1 MMGKKEL
8 RESVGLLAIFL
19 SLIFVGIEMRQ
30 NNIIARA
37 SAINELATNQRNW
50 LLDVVTDSELSS
62 IWGEYLFNAAPAESF
77 NRRDQT
83 RLTGLNQALVIN
95 MEQEFLQ
102 REMGLLPDELSNLYH
117 FSGSPVFSSD
127 NFAAFWSNERYRYH
141 PTFVAALEQEYPG
154 LRE

>member
-1 MMGKKEL
+1 MGKKEL
-8 RESVGLLAIFL
+8 RESLGLLAIVL

-37 SAINELATNQRNW
+37 SAINELATNQRDF
-50 LLDVVTDSELSS
+50 LLGVVTDSELSS
-62 IWGEYLFNAAPAESF
+62 IWGEYVFNAVPEESF

-83 RLTGLNQALVIN
+83 RLAGLQQALVIN
-95 MEQEFLQ
+95 MENAFLQ
-102 REMGLLPDELSNLYH
+102 RELGLLPDELSDLYH
-117 FSGSPVFSSD
+117 FSGSPVFSSE

>member
-1 MMGKKEL
+1 MGKKEL
-8 RESVGLLAIFL
+8 RESVGLLAIVL
-19 SLIFVGIEMRQ
+19 SLLFVGIEMRQ

-37 SAINELATNQRNW
+37 SAINELATNQREW
-50 LLDVVTDSELSS
+50 LLGVVTDSELSS
-62 IWGEYLFNAAPAESF
+62 IWGEYVFNAVPEESF

-83 RLTGLNQALVIN
+83 RLAGLQQALGIN
-95 MEQEFLQ
+95 MENAFLQ
-102 REMGLLPDELSNLYH
+102 RELGLLPDELSDLYH
-117 FSGSPVFSSD
+117 FSGSPVFSSE

>member
-37 SAINELATNQRNW
+37 SAINELATNQREW
-50 LLDVVTDSELSS
+50 LLGVVTDSELSS
-62 IWGEYLFNAAPAESF
+62 IWGEYVFNAVPEESF

-83 RLTGLNQALVIN
+83 RLAGLQQALVIN
-95 MEQEFLQ
+95 MENAFLQ
-102 REMGLLPDELSNLYH
+102 RELGLLPDELSDLYH
-117 FSGSPVFSSD
+117 FSGSPVFPSE

>member
-1 MMGKKEL
+1 MGKKEL
-8 RESVGLLAIFL
+8 RESLGLLAIVL

-37 SAINELATNQRNW
+37 SAINELATNQREW
-50 LLDVVTDSELSS
+50 LLGVVTDSELSS
-62 IWGEYLFNAAPAESF
+62 IWGEYVFNAVPEESF

-83 RLTGLNQALVIN
+83 RLAGLQQALGIN
-95 MEQEFLQ
+95 MENAFLQ
-102 REMGLLPDELSNLYH
+102 RELGLLPDELSDLYH
-117 FSGSPVFSSD
+117 FSGSPVFSSE